1 MAKIADLLAAGP
13 CYSFEFF
20 PPKTEEAE
28 RTLAQT
34 LHELEPLQPSYVSIT
49 YGAGGSTRERTHDL
63 VVQMLRTTSITP
75 MAHLT
80 CAAHTKAELQAIL
93 ERYRDAEVDNI
104 LCLGGDPPVG
114 LDLPAGELTYAT
126 ELVALAREVG
136 DFSLGVAAHPEG
148 HPASANISG
157 DRDQMATKLR
167 DADFAVTQ
175 FFFRASDYFS
185 MVEALEQRGV
195 SKPMVPGIM
204 PISSLSGISRMAS
217 MSGAAVPHE
226 IIDRLEPYADDA
238 AAVRK
243 CGVEIATELC
253 RELLDGGAPGL
264 HFYTLNRSTSTRE
277 IYDNLGLGARS

>member
-1 MAKIADLLAAGP
+1 MAKIADLLAAGR

-20 PPKTEEAE
+20 PPKTDEAE
-28 RTLAQT
+28 EILAHTLRD
-34 LHELEPLQPSYVSIT
+34 LEPLQPSYVSIT

-63 VVQMLRTTSITP
+63 VVQILRRTTMTP

-80 CAAHTKAELQAIL
+80 CAAHTRAELQGIL
-93 ERYRDAEVDNI
+93 ERYRDAEVENV

-114 LDLPAGELTYAT
+114 LDLPVGELTHAT
-126 ELVALAREVG
+126 ELVALAREIDG
-136 DFSLGVAAHPEG
+136 FSLGVAAHPEG
-148 HPASANISG
+148 HPSSPNMTG
-157 DRDQMATKLR
+157 DRDRTAAKLR

-175 FFFRASDYFS
+175 FFFRASDYFGL
-185 MVEALEQRGV
+185 VEAMEKRGV
-195 SKPMVPGIM
+195 TKPIVPGIM

-226 IIDRLEPYADDA
+226 VIDRLEPYADDA
-238 AAVRK
+238 AAVHK
-243 CGVEIATELC
+243 CGVEIATDLC

-277 IYDNLGLGARS
+277 IYANLGLGASG